1 MFTAK
6 NSLGNKLTTL
16 AFKGDLLKAS
26 QVLLVLNTNMSDSIK
41 HIKTGNRIFMFEK
54 FILGFMTFFSRK

>member
-1 MFTAK
+1 MFNAR

-26 QVLLVLNTNMSDSIK
+26 QVLLVLNTNMSESIK
-41 HIKTGNRIFMFEK
+41 HIKTGKTLF
-54 FILGFMTFFSRK
+54 

>member
-1 MFTAK
+1 MFNAR

-26 QVLLVLNTNMSDSIK
+26 QVLLVLNTNMSESIK
-41 HIKTGNRIFMFEK
+41 HIKTGK
-54 FILGFMTFFSRK
+54 TFLIKI